1 MAAPAE
7 DEAYWELVKEQF
19 TFAPGLTYFNNGSLG
34 ACPDHVVQATNTFRQ
49 TLDGFPSK
57 YMWGGWETEKEAVRQ
72 KVAETFSVYPET
84 IALIHNTTEGMN
96 LIASSMD
103 LAAGDEVLLSS
114 HEHTSARVP
123 WKYWQESKGVVL
135 KDVELPL
142 LPESKEEIVDLFR
155 KAITPKTKVISI
167 VHVTNTNGMMLP
179 VKEISAMAH
188 EHGVLVA
195 VDGAQ
200 SMGMFRI
207 DLDDLGCDFFTS
219 SSHKWLF
226 SPKGMGVFYARE
238 AAQPLL
244 KPLIVCRGWENQTIR
259 RLENYNTRNLPE
271 LLGLGAALD
280 FRNLIGQE
288 RIEKRVFELK
298 HYLLGLLE
306 GDERFVVKTPGA
318 DDLSAG
324 IQTVEVIGQNVSD
337 VKNRLSDEYGIDC
350 RPMSGHGINGVRLSL
365 SIYITKGRR
374 TNNLLVFDLTL
385 LFSPR
390 LKILCIAS
398 VTEIIFR
405 CGEGKIRRSKGVSYL
420 YGVPKGDVARLAGVL
435 AG

>member
-1 MAAPAE
+1 MLTRRNWLRQSILSSAGVALLAPNALQALSDQQAE
-7 DEAYWELVKEQF
+7 VLDLLDTTAKGEAYWRGIKQKF
-19 TFAPGLTYFNNGSLG
+19 HFAKGLTYFNNGSLG
-34 ACPDHVVQATNTFRQ
+34 ACPDHVVEATNTFRQ

-57 YMWGGWETEKEAVRQ
+57 YMWGGWAIEKETVRK
-72 KVAETFSVYPET
+72 KVAEMFSVSPET

-103 LAAGDEVLLSS
+103 LASGDEVLLSS
-114 HEHTSARVP
+114 HEHTSARIP

-135 KDVELPL
+135 KDIPLPL

-155 KAITPKTKVISI
+155 QAITPKTKVISI

-238 AAQPLL
+238 DAQPLL
-244 KPLIVCRGWENQTIR
+244 KPLIVCRGWENKTIR

-298 HYLLGLLE
+298 HYLLELLN
-306 GDERFVVKTPGA
+306 DSTRFACKTPAA

-324 IQTVEVIGQNVSD
+324 IQSIEVIGKPVGD
-337 VKNRLSDEYGIDC
+337 VRAELRDNHGIDC
-350 RPMSGHGINGVRLSL
+350 RPMSTHDINGVRISL
-365 SIYITKGRR
+365 AIYCTK
-374 TNNLLVFDLTL
+374 
-385 LFSPR
+385 
-390 LKILCIAS
+390 A
-398 VTEIIFR
+398 
-405 CGEGKIRRSKGVSYL
+405 
-420 YGVPKGDVARLAGVL
+420 DVEKLAKAIG
-435 AG
+435 A

>member
-1 MAAPAE
+1 MLNRRNWLRQSILTTAGAALLAPTDLSALSARQTSLMDQLAAPE
-7 DEAYWELVKEQF
+7 TDEAYWEMVKSQF

-34 ACPDHVVQATNTFRQ
+34 ACPDHVVKATNEFRR

-57 YMWGGWETEKEAVRQ
+57 YMWGGWDDEKEAVRE
-72 KVAETFSVYPET
+72 KVAKTFNVSPET

-103 LAAGDEVLLSS
+103 FAAGDEVLLSN

-135 KDVELPL
+135 KDVDLPL
-142 LPESKEEIVDLFR
+142 LPESREEIVDHFR
-155 KAITPKTKVISI
+155 RAITPRTKAISI
-167 VHVTNTNGMMLP
+167 VHVTNTNGMRLP

-188 EHGVLVA
+188 ERGVLVA

-226 SPKGMGVFYARE
+226 SPKGMGVFYARP
-238 AAQPLL
+238 QVQKLL
-244 KPLIVCRGWENQTIR
+244 KPLVVCRGWEDETIR

-280 FRNLIGQE
+280 FRALIGQE

-298 HYLLGLLE
+298 HYFRDLLNT
-306 GDERFVVKTPGA
+306 DDRFALKTPANDG
-318 DDLSAG
+318 LSAG
-324 IQTVEVIGQNVSD
+324 IQTVEVLGQKVID
-337 VKNRLSDEYGIDC
+337 VKNRLSDDHGIDC
-350 RPMSGHGINGVRLSL
+350 RPMTKFGINGVRISL
-365 SIYITKGRR
+365 AIYCTKSDVDR
-374 TNNLLVFDLTL
+374 LVAAL
-385 LFSPR
+385 
-390 LKILCIAS
+390 
-398 VTEIIFR
+398 
-405 CGEGKIRRSKGVSYL
+405 
-420 YGVPKGDVARLAGVL
+420 
-435 AG
+435 

>member
-1 MAAPAE
+1 MLTRRNWLRQSILTSAGAALLAPNTLQALSGRQINVFNQLGTSAN

-57 YMWGGWETEKEAVRQ
+57 YMWGGWDEEKEAVRE
-72 KVAETFSVYPET
+72 KVANMFSVSPET

-96 LIASSMD
+96 LIASSMN

-135 KDVELPL
+135 KDVPLPL
-142 LPESKEEIVDLFR
+142 LPASKEEIVSLFR
-155 KAITPKTKVISI
+155 QAITPNTKVISI

-207 DLDDLGCDFFTS
+207 NLDDLGCDFFTS

-238 AAQPLL
+238 ESQSLL
-244 KPLIVCRGWENQTIR
+244 KPLIVCRGWENKTIR

-280 FRNLIGQE
+280 FRSLIGQE
-288 RIEKRVFELK
+288 RIEQRIFELK

-306 GDERFVVKTPGA
+306 GDERFVVKTPRA
-318 DDLSAG
+318 DDLSGG
-324 IQTVEVIGQNVSD
+324 IQTVEVVGKQVGD
-337 VKNRLSDEYGIDC
+337 VRDALRDDHGIDC

-365 SIYITKGRR
+365 AIYCTK
-374 TNNLLVFDLTL
+374 
-385 LFSPR
+385 
-390 LKILCIAS
+390 A
-398 VTEIIFR
+398 
-405 CGEGKIRRSKGVSYL
+405 
-420 YGVPKGDVARLAGVL
+420 DVDKLVL
-435 AG
+435 ALAEG

>member
-1 MAAPAE
+1 MLTRRNWLRQSILTSAGAALLAPNALQALSDQQAE
-7 DEAYWELVKEQF
+7 VFDLLDTTAKGEAYWRGIKQKF
-19 TFAPGLTYFNNGSLG
+19 HFAKGLTYFNNGSLG
-34 ACPDHVVQATNTFRQ
+34 ACPDHVVEATNTFRQ

-57 YMWGGWETEKEAVRQ
+57 YMWGGWEIEKETVRK
-72 KVAETFSVYPET
+72 KVAEMFSVSPET

-103 LAAGDEVLLSS
+103 LASGDEVLLSS

-123 WKYWQESKGVVL
+123 WKYWQERKGVVL
-135 KDVELPL
+135 KDVALPL
-142 LPESKEEIVDLFR
+142 LPNNKEEIVDLFR
-155 KAITPKTKVISI
+155 QAITPKTKVISI

-238 AAQPLL
+238 EAQPLL
-244 KPLIVCRGWENQTIR
+244 KPLIVCRGWENKTIR

-298 HYLLGLLE
+298 HYFLSLL
-306 GDERFVVKTPGA
+306 DDKTRFACKTPAA

-324 IQTVEVIGQNVSD
+324 IQTIEVIGKSVGD
-337 VKNRLSDEYGIDC
+337 VRAELRDNHGIDC
-350 RPMSGHGINGVRLSL
+350 RPMSTHNINGVRISL
-365 SIYITKGRR
+365 AIYCTK
-374 TNNLLVFDLTL
+374 
-385 LFSPR
+385 
-390 LKILCIAS
+390 A
-398 VTEIIFR
+398 
-405 CGEGKIRRSKGVSYL
+405 
-420 YGVPKGDVARLAGVL
+420 DVEKLAKAMG
-435 AG
+435 A

>member
-1 MAAPAE
+1 MLTRRNWLRQSILTSAGAALLAPNALQALSGRQASIFDRLATTNT
-7 DEAYWELVKEQF
+7 DEGYWELVKEQF
-19 TFAPGLTYFNNGSLG
+19 SFAPGLTYFNNGSLG
-34 ACPDHVVQATNTFRQ
+34 ACPDHVVAATNTFRQ

-57 YMWGGWETEKEAVRQ
+57 YMWGGWEIEKETVRK
-72 KVAETFSVYPET
+72 KVAEMFSVSPET

-103 LAAGDEVLLSS
+103 LAPGDEVLLSS

-142 LPESKEEIVDLFR
+142 IPESKEEIVDLFR
-155 KAITPKTKVISI
+155 QAITPKTKVISI

-207 DLDDLGCDFFTS
+207 NLDELGCDFFTS

-226 SPKGMGVFYARE
+226 SPKGMGIFYARE
-238 AAQPLL
+238 ESQSLL
-244 KPLIVCRGWENQTIR
+244 KPLIVCRGWENKTIR

-288 RIEKRVFELK
+288 RIERRVFELK
-298 HYLLGLLE
+298 HYLLSLLP
-306 GDERFVVKTPGA
+306 DETRFACKTPVA

-324 IQTVEVIGQNVSD
+324 IQTIEVIGKSVGD
-337 VKNRLSDEYGIDC
+337 VRDELRDKHGIDC
-350 RPMSGHGINGVRLSL
+350 RPMSTHNINGVRISL
-365 SIYITKGRR
+365 AIYC
-374 TNNLLVFDLTL
+374 TNADVEDLAKAL
-385 LFSPR
+385 G
-390 LKILCIAS
+390 A
-398 VTEIIFR
+398 
-405 CGEGKIRRSKGVSYL
+405 
-420 YGVPKGDVARLAGVL
+420 
-435 AG
+435 